1 MEMQAT
7 GQPNYNSNYQ
17 KMDGD
22 DSTQPW
28 YILSIISWIL
38 FVISLWVA
46 YDYEYYIWTPYTS
59 LYNYL
64 LKEEGG
70 SFYYPIELE
79 TEIIKM
85 PWLHVYFLSISVI
98 GFAVYLIFT
107 TYKKN
112 KSLYDGML
120 GTLSRFHF
128 IPLLFITGLYIL
140 SISGSYILSIYKDFD
155 SVSREELIELFKSF
169 RTIIIFNLIFTII
182 ALGTLIVIYI
192 TTQLDSEWYIVLA
205 IKKGVYSSFIILLL
219 YNFFHIIVSFRLI
232 NYFWNILHRHYE
244 DGDAFTNFF
253 KRSGIAFTIVFGF
266 LSLVFSVLFK
276 DIMAA
281 FTTFLIYLGMVISFF
296 NKNKEQREI
305 RKEEFNGYAD
315 GVLQIIYMA
324 LSLACIAFLIFWC
337 KHKLF

>member
-1 MEMQAT
+1 MEMQET

-46 YDYEYYIWTPYTS
+46 YDYESYIWTPYTS
-59 LYNYL
+59 LYNAIF
-64 LKEEGG
+64 EEEE
-70 SFYYPIELE
+70 SPYYPIELE
-79 TEIIKM
+79 TETIKM
-85 PWLHVYFLSISVI
+85 PWLHAYFLLISVI

-107 TYKKN
+107 TCKKN
-112 KSLYDGML
+112 KSLYDGMI

-128 IPLLFITGLYIL
+128 IPLLFITALYIL
-140 SISGSYILSIYKDFD
+140 SISGSYILPNSMHG
-155 SVSREELIELFKSF
+155 EEEVDIVKSF
-169 RTIIIFNLIFTII
+169 RTIIIFDLIFTIL

-192 TTQLDSEWYIVLA
+192 MTQLDSEWYIVLA

-219 YNFFHIIVSFRLI
+219 YNFFHIVVSFRLI
-232 NYFWNILHRHYE
+232 NYAWDYLHFREVDE
-244 DGDAFTNFF
+244 DDVFNFI
-253 KRSGIAFTIVFGF
+253 KRTGIAFTIVFGF
-266 LSLVFSVLFK
+266 LSLAFSVLFK
-276 DIMAA
+276 DITAA

-305 RKEEFNGYAD
+305 RKEYFNGYAD

-324 LSLACIAFLIFWC
+324 LSLVCIAFLIFWC